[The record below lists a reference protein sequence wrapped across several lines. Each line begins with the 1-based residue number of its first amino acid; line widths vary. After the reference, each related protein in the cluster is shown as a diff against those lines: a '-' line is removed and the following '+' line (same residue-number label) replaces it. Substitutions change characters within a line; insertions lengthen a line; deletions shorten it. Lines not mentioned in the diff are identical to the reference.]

1 MDEVLARYAAL
12 DAGTPSA
19 PRRYLLVSA
28 GQEGWGN
35 RMLVL
40 ASALLACL
48 HTQRRLVLD
57 WPVEPAWRA
66 GIALPPF
73 SWPAR
78 SRPCTRTAVC
88 GRSVPFLARRP
99 NCRCRRKKAQG
110 GAARPADV
118 GRGIKCRRRAPRH
131 GDATRVAPAR
141 PHRPLARIV
150 GLCARPARVIW
161 AVPPCR
167 RARASGPV
175 TTAPS
180 PSRASSPPF
189 VTTAG
194 DIHHR
199 ADQTAAALRR

>member
-1 MDEVLARYAAL
+1 MDEVLARYTAL

-110 GAARPADV
+110 GAARPAGGV
-118 GRGIKCRRRAPRH
+118 LHGTETPRASRL
-131 GDATRVAPAR
+131 
-141 PHRPLARIV
+141 LARI
-150 GLCARPARVIW
+150 ARSPASWGCVRD
-161 AVPPCR
+161 R
-167 RARASGPV
+167 RG
-175 TTAPS
+175 
-180 PSRASSPPF
+180 
-189 VTTAG
+189 
-194 DIHHR
+194 
-199 ADQTAAALRR
+199 